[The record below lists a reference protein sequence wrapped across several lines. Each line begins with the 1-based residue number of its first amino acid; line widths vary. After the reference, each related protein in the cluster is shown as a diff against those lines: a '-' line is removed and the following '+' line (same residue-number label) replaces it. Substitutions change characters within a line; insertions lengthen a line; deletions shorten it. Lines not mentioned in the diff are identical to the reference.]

1 HVAVDSGATRGGD
14 HGGADSRGAGSGDA
28 AKPTGG
34 RVMGTLAGDSE
45 SGRQLQPSR
54 QETLLPRHLREWAVW
69 WGSPGGGAW
78 GASAGGAGSGGAD
91 AGGAGAGGSSA
102 GGAGA
107 GGAGARSARF
117 GGLGGAGARGPGA
130 RRQETLSPSQLR
142 EWALQ
147 GGRPCGG
154 AGAVGAGGAGNIV
167 VGGSRNGAGGPAG
180 PVTGGSGGAPT
191 QQQLCAL
198 CHLLSLSP
206 AVIDREPA
214 SCPVTRVLIRRAPRA
229 RPPPVPNT
237 HTMALRPSSFPQHV
251 VLPLP
256 PASSLPDVPDPE
268 SYLAHSDSP
277 TVTRVLATLFTD
289 PSFASTAASAL
300 LTELIDFFSASRID
314 YFKSLVT
321 DSESDCPSSVG
332 GELALGCD
340 VLEDKQFEP
349 ECFADVVPHL
359 AAMLLAHEGDPDA
372 LDIPT
377 LCSYAEAIICQY
389 FSQWQTAMDAK
400 MAS

>member
-1 HVAVDSGATRGGD
+1 
-14 HGGADSRGAGSGDA
+14 
-28 AKPTGG
+28 
-34 RVMGTLAGDSE
+34 
-45 SGRQLQPSR
+45 
-54 QETLLPRHLREWAVW
+54 
-69 WGSPGGGAW
+69 
-78 GASAGGAGSGGAD
+78 
-91 AGGAGAGGSSA
+91 
-102 GGAGA
+102 
-107 GGAGARSARF
+107 
-117 GGLGGAGARGPGA
+117 
-130 RRQETLSPSQLR
+130 
-142 EWALQ
+142 
-147 GGRPCGG
+147 
-154 AGAVGAGGAGNIV
+154 
-167 VGGSRNGAGGPAG
+167 
-180 PVTGGSGGAPT
+180 
-191 QQQLCAL
+191 
-198 CHLLSLSP
+198 
-206 AVIDREPA
+206 
-214 SCPVTRVLIRRAPRA
+214 
-229 RPPPVPNT
+229 
-237 HTMALRPSSFPQHV
+237 MALRPSSFPQHV